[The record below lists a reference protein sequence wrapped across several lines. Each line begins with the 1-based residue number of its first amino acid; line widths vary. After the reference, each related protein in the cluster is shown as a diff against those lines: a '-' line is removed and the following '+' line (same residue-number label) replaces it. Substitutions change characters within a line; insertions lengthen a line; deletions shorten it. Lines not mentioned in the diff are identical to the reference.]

1 MLIKNDESCNS
12 EKTILRY
19 QENGIADLLAS
30 DWYGSMLLSPG
41 GRVYLDNYNDIH
53 ILSLVGHPYIMDNAV
68 QELRELFPNHCRR
81 VADVLKTL

>member
-30 DWYGSMLLSPG
+30 DWYGIMLLSPG
-41 GRVYLDNYNDIH
+41 GGI
-53 ILSLVGHPYIMDNAV
+53 SG
-68 QELRELFPNHCRR
+68 
-81 VADVLKTL
+81 

>member
-30 DWYGSMLLSPG
+30 DWYGIMLLSPG
-41 GRVYLDNYNDIH
+41 GRVYLDNYNDI
-53 ILSLVGHPYIMDNAV
+53 LSLIHI
-68 QELRELFPNHCRR
+68 
-81 VADVLKTL
+81 

>member
-30 DWYGSMLLSPG
+30 DWYGIMLLSPG
-41 GRVYLDNYNDIH
+41 VSYRITCNNGNQR
-53 ILSLVGHPYIMDNAV
+53 
-68 QELRELFPNHCRR
+68 
-81 VADVLKTL
+81 TLINP

>member
-30 DWYGSMLLSPG
+30 DWYGIMLLSPG
-41 GRVYLDNYNDIH
+41 GRDRQGKLRF
-53 ILSLVGHPYIMDNAV
+53 LSAL
-68 QELRELFPNHCRR
+68 QEG
-81 VADVLKTL
+81 

>member
-30 DWYGSMLLSPG
+30 DWYGIMLLSPG
-41 GRVYLDNYNDIH
+41 GRGYIWIIIMIFMGSAMMFLW
-53 ILSLVGHPYIMDNAV
+53 SL
-68 QELRELFPNHCRR
+68 
-81 VADVLKTL
+81 

>member
-30 DWYGSMLLSPG
+30 DWYGIMLLSPG
-41 GRVYLDNYNDIH
+41 GYIWIIIMIFMGSAMMFLW
-53 ILSLVGHPYIMDNAV
+53 SL
-68 QELRELFPNHCRR
+68 
-81 VADVLKTL
+81 

>member
-30 DWYGSMLLSPG
+30 DWYAPIS
-41 GRVYLDNYNDIH
+41 
-53 ILSLVGHPYIMDNAV
+53 
-68 QELRELFPNHCRR
+68 RR
-81 VADVLKTL
+81 AGISG